1 MTNKLSDAFSDNID
15 SKLPIMRD
23 RAREQIDLMFRVDDF
38 ERALALNAQ
47 IVEAT
52 TSRFSGKIAE
62 RDMADLE
69 RKLSADMLML
79 LEMSRHM
86 HERGKALIKQAEKV
100 AQTIPDWEAV

>member
-1 MTNKLSDAFSDNID
+1 MK
-15 SKLPIMRD
+15 D
-23 RAREQIDLMFRVDDF
+23 RARAQIDLIFRVDDF
-38 ERALALNAQ
+38 ERALALNTQ

-52 TSRFSGKIAE
+52 TSRFSGKIDE
-62 RDMADLE
+62 RDLVDLE

-100 AQTIPDWEAV
+100 AQSIPDWEAV